1 MTDRI
6 TARVVGALFLLAD
19 VTGVLAVAIRQTDIA
34 SMNASQVATSNL
46 LIVAMAL
53 SVVGIAIVIYP
64 VLERFGRRLAVAYV
78 ALRTMEGMVE
88 VIGAIGGLTLLT
100 VSQKYVGGA
109 HDATLQ
115 TLGGVL
121 TGQVDLVNNGILP
134 IVFGLNALVLNYAL
148 YRSLLVPRWL
158 SAWGL
163 AGGAIWLAA
172 GVMVTYGAT
181 SLTVL
186 AVPIGL
192 QEVALALWLIVQGF
206 SANATSRTEDKTAA
220 RAA

>member
-1 MTDRI
+1 
-6 TARVVGALFLLAD
+6 
-19 VTGVLAVAIRQTDIA
+19 
-34 SMNASQVATSNL
+34 MNASQVATSNL